1 MGVSI
6 ANNTFGTYS
15 GDGISRTNRALASI
29 DNSTINVAKGNVD
42 VLATSTET
50 LTSVNFA
57 GSVAVAGMGGSAAG
71 SGVQVTNRFGTT
83 TSATIQ
89 GSDVTAGITGG
100 AGSVTVRA
108 QDTSTILKS
117 GAYGVAVAASLPVP
131 GNFGLNLA
139 LAVTLRQ
146 ERGRL

>member
-1 MGVSI
+1 
-6 ANNTFGTYS
+6 
-15 GDGISRTNRALASI
+15 
-29 DNSTINVAKGNVD
+29 
-42 VLATSTET
+42 
-50 LTSVNFA
+50 
-57 GSVAVAGMGGSAAG
+57 MGGSAAG